1 MKYSLLNY
9 VPYLLSCRTCLV
21 CHMLSC
27 LTYSRVQSAL
37 CPTCSRSLR
46 ALASQVP
53 RVLCVLILPMRSV
66 SCALFPIC
74 PHDLWAYFSNVPL
87 VPRTF
92 NTLCANISFFTL
104 EFTCLTLL
112 FFPIPLV
119 TFVWESLLK
128 LRQCSLSVILW
139 TYWRSAISSVWKTS
153 KCWKMRY

>member
-1 MKYSLLNY
+1 MPYMSCVPHAL
-9 VPYLLSCRTCLV
+9 VPYVLSCSKCLV
-21 CHMLSC
+21 PYMLSFIAC
-27 LTYSRVQSAL
+27 SCISSAS
-37 CPTCSRSLR
+37 CPMCSNS
-46 ALASQVP
+46 S
-53 RVLCVLILPMRSV
+53 MRSV